1 MTMIRSF
8 LLAGVLVM
16 WGCGGGDVITV
27 QSTPSATSVVAEKS
41 VGPTPE
47 GLAALPQ
54 GHFNTASPL
63 APAAGGKVISVA
75 AGGNLQTAIN
85 SALPGDVIELAAGA
99 TYVGNFVLQNK
110 STTSTDWIVI
120 RPANYA
126 SLPPE
131 GTRMTPAVAAQLNL
145 PKLVAANNL
154 NVIATALSAHHYRL
168 TGLEVTVTAA
178 TTQNFGLIAFDGA
191 EAQTSLA
198 VVPHDLVIDRSY
210 VHGTSTVFL
219 RRCVLLNSASSA
231 VIDSWL
237 SDCHDKGADSQAI
250 ASYNGPGPFKIV
262 NNYLEGAGE
271 NVIFGGAD
279 PLIRNLVPSDIEIRR
294 NHFFKPLSW
303 KTVWLV
309 KNLLETKNVQRVL
322 IEGNLMENS
331 WSDGQNGL
339 AIGIKSVNQSG
350 GCTWCV
356 SQDITVRSNLIRNVG
371 AVFNIASSPDN
382 NFQTIHARRISVTN
396 NIGTNINIGPFNGD
410 GRGFTLLG
418 DPADVL
424 IAHNTLMSPSS
435 SAFTFG
441 PAGSSTIRLTAR
453 DNLVHGG
460 TYGVVGDDFIGGPA
474 LVKYA
479 PGGTFM
485 GNVLILINGSSG
497 YPTGNF
503 YPSTVTSVGFL
514 NAGAL
519 DFNLLASSPY
529 KGKATDGRDPGADV
543 DVINTLLIGVP

>member
-1 MTMIRSF
+1 MTIIRSIW
-8 LLAGVLVM
+8 LAGVVVVA
-16 WGCGGGDVITV
+16 GCSGGDMTTV
-27 QSTPSATSVVAEKS
+27 QSTPNATPVVVEKS
-41 VGPTPE
+41 MGPTPE
-47 GLAALPQ
+47 GLAALPRVRV
-54 GHFNTASPL
+54 NTASPL
-63 APAAGGKVISVA
+63 APAAGGKVISVP

-85 SALPGDVIELAAGA
+85 RALPGDVIELAAGA
-99 TYVGNFVLQNK
+99 SFVGNFVLPNK
-110 STTSTDWIVI
+110 NTTSTDWIVI
-120 RPANYA
+120 RPANFA

-131 GTRMTPAVAAQLNL
+131 GTRMTPEVAAQLNL
-145 PKLVAANNL
+145 PRLLAANNQ
-154 NVIATALSAHHYRL
+154 NVIATALYAHHYRL
-168 TGLEVTVTAA
+168 MGLEVTVTAG
-178 TTQNFGLIAFDGA
+178 TTQNYGLIAFDGA

-237 SDCHDKGADSQAI
+237 SDCHDRDADSQAI
-250 ASYNGPGPFKIV
+250 AGYNGPGPFKIA

-279 PLIRNLVPSDIEIRR
+279 PLIPNLVPSDIEIRR
-294 NHFFKPLSW
+294 NHFFKPLAW
-303 KTVWLV
+303 KTFWQV
-309 KNLLETKNVQRVL
+309 KNLLETKNAQRVL

-350 GCTWCV
+350 SCTWCV

-371 AVFNIASSPDN
+371 AVFNIASAPDN

-396 NIGTNINIGPFNGD
+396 NIVTNINIGPFNGD

-424 IAHNTLMSPSS
+424 IAHNTLMSPSL
-435 SAFTFG
+435 SAITFG

-453 DNLVHGG
+453 DNLLDGG

-474 LVKYA
+474 LLKYA

-485 GNVLILINGSSG
+485 GNVLILVNGSSG

-503 YPSTVTSVGFL
+503 YPSNVTSIGFR

-519 DFNLLASSPY
+519 DFKLLASSPF
-529 KGKATDGRDPGADV
+529 KGRATDARDPGADV
-543 DVINTLLIGVP
+543 DGINAVLIGVP